1 MFRFKDNHDPFI
13 FSRNEHN
20 ISNYSNLSAEIM
32 KLYSEEV
39 NSEIRMNELILKKF
53 SPAFSFSLF
62 SIFFVLV
69 FWTPVMRSMVDARYR
84 VGDERQN

>member
-20 ISNYSNLSAEIM
+20 TSNYSNLSAEIM

-39 NSEIRMNELILKKF
+39 NPEIRMN
-53 SPAFSFSLF
+53 
-62 SIFFVLV
+62 
-69 FWTPVMRSMVDARYR
+69 
-84 VGDERQN
+84 